1 MNAGG
6 ELVSSSKRKMQ
17 TLTLLIGMVLLTEI
31 IGATPLYAS
40 FCQVSNVVYNYPQKV
55 TPSQSFGTTV
65 NVSGVCVP
73 NVEYSYTIRVDL
85 SNMSGQILA
94 SNFGSIGYGTGQN
107 WQVTVPNKIT
117 APASANSWQIQ
128 FTVYVF
134 ASISSGIALD
144 YKTTKPVTIQIS
156 TT

>member
-1 MNAGG
+1 MDAGG
-6 ELVSSSKRKMQ
+6 ELVHSGKRKMP
-17 TLTLLIGMVLLTEI
+17 TLILLIGMVLLTEM
-31 IGATPLYAS
+31 IGATPVYAS

-65 NVSGVCVP
+65 NVSGVCVR
-73 NVEYSYTIRVDL
+73 NFDSSYMIRVDL
-85 SNMSGQILA
+85 SSMSGQILA

-128 FTVYVF
+128 FIVYVF
-134 ASISSGIALD
+134 GNGDTGLD
-144 YKTTKPVTIQIS
+144 YKAIKPVTILIS

>member
-1 MNAGG
+1 MDAGG
-6 ELVSSSKRKMQ
+6 ELVSSSKHKMS
-17 TLTLLIGMVLLTEI
+17 TLILLIGMVLLTEM
-31 IGATPLYAS
+31 IGATPVYAS

-65 NVSGVCVP
+65 NVSGVCVR
-73 NVEYSYTIRVDL
+73 NFDSSYMIRVDL
-85 SNMSGQILA
+85 SSMSGQILA

-117 APASANSWQIQ
+117 APASASSWQIQ
-128 FTVYVF
+128 FNVYVF
-134 ASISSGIALD
+134 GNGDTGVD
-144 YKTTKPVTIQIS
+144 YKVIKPVTILIS

>member
-6 ELVSSSKRKMQ
+6 ELVSSSKRKMP
-17 TLTLLIGMVLLTEI
+17 TLILLIGMVLLTEM

-40 FCQVSNVVYNYPQKV
+40 LCQVSNVVYNYPQKV

-65 NVSGVCVP
+65 NVSGVCVR
-73 NVEYSYTIRVDL
+73 NFDSSYMIRVDL
-85 SNMSGQILA
+85 SSMSGQILA

-117 APASANSWQIQ
+117 APASVSSWQIQ
-128 FTVYVF
+128 FIVYVF
-134 ASISSGIALD
+134 GNGDTGVD
-144 YKTTKPVTIQIS
+144 YKVIKPVTILIS

>member
-1 MNAGG
+1 M
-6 ELVSSSKRKMQ
+6 
-17 TLTLLIGMVLLTEI
+17 
-31 IGATPLYAS
+31 
-40 FCQVSNVVYNYPQKV
+40 
-55 TPSQSFGTTV
+55 
-65 NVSGVCVP
+65 CVP
-73 NVEYSYTIRVDL
+73 NAEYFYTIRVDL

-117 APASANSWQIQ
+117 APTSASSWQIQ

-134 ASISSGIALD
+134 ASISSGIASD

>member
-1 MNAGG
+1 MDAGG

>member
-1 MNAGG
+1 MDAGG
-6 ELVSSSKRKMQ
+6 ELVSSSKHKMS
-17 TLTLLIGMVLLTEI
+17 TLILLIGMVLLTEM

-40 FCQVSNVVYNYPQKV
+40 LCQISNVVYDYPQKV

-65 NVSGVCVP
+65 NVSGVCVR
-73 NVEYSYTIRVDL
+73 NFDNSYMIRVDL

-128 FTVYVF
+128 FTVYLF